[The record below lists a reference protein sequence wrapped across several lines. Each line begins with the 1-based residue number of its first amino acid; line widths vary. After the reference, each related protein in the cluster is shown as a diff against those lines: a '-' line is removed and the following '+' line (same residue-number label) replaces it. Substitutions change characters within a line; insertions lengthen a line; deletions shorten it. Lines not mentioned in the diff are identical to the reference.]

1 MIRNPEEKFAAK
13 VTVPGSLMGRDIV
26 RMNPLALQN
35 LCGGD
40 AKLAQLLHNK
50 LREDH
55 QVQQQGKAE

>member
-1 MIRNPEEKFAAK
+1 
-13 VTVPGSLMGRDIV
+13 VGRDIV

-50 LREDH
+50 LREEITRCSSR
-55 QVQQQGKAE
+55 ART